1 MCSPSGRD
9 CIDNESKDESFNCR
23 APCVGMYADVSVSGK
38 HALLE
43 DFDEVP
49 KQLKQLVEAYRRHKR
64 RLVKNIL
71 FNSSA
76 HLMGFGEHI
85 SNQFVSNVLFQPK
98 RCQSR
103 PCNLSR
109 YTLTQ
114 PLLTRH
120 MIFKH

>member
-9 CIDNESKDESFNCR
+9 CIDEESHESFNCR
-23 APCVGMYADVSVSGK
+23 TPCVGVYADVSVSGK
-38 HALLE
+38 HERLE
-43 DFDEVP
+43 DLEDVP

-98 RCQSR
+98 RCQSL

-114 PLLTRH
+114 PLMTRH
-120 MIFKH
+120 VIFKH